1 MFATLLAYQ
10 SHCTL
15 SNIRGKRAC
24 LLVHGSILSR
34 IRASTQFGAVQC
46 RCALIRYEGRSH
58 RDCLPRVAERRAGPD
73 RMQLQH
79 GVSPS
84 RRITGTDGILETT
97 FVNSPPQAGPPEIH
111 LRRGVSSTTPQ
122 ETIVLPGDSGLLAET
137 ERFVRAVR
145 PGREPWNGSTEAESV
160 DTIATLEAIARSI
173 RSGTREPG
181 NPGTRLAGFT
191 SVQALQAANRLL
203 VLLAATGG
211 GF

>member
-1 MFATLLAYQ
+1 
-10 SHCTL
+10 
-15 SNIRGKRAC
+15 
-24 LLVHGSILSR
+24 
-34 IRASTQFGAVQC
+34 
-46 RCALIRYEGRSH
+46 
-58 RDCLPRVAERRAGPD
+58 
-73 RMQLQH
+73 MQLQH

-111 LRRGVSSTTPQ
+111 LRRGVPSATPR

-191 SVQALQAANRLL
+191 SVQALQAANQLL
-203 VLLAATGG
+203 ALLAATGG